1 MNLQAHSTEQRSSRL
16 DAISQVRVADLKRL
30 DTHAQDVMAKAME
43 LTDAWGQAMFV
54 MDPQLVAAVFSAL
67 GFSADVCANVYDAV
81 RGLAYVSHRQQGLA
95 NQAEVT
101 WHGMDATCLTLRGA
115 VGLESALAG
124 VNDGNV
130 EHILERNRD
139 LFDTIM
145 KVVPDY
151 TRKLM
156 FSPEVAAT
164 VMSCFG
170 AKVSADAIH
179 DLAWRYGGQTTLDLD
194 GRRGVATQFI
204 RALTLT
210 ICARI

>member
-1 MNLQAHSTEQRSSRL
+1 MNLQAHSAGRTASRL
-16 DAISQVRVADLKRL
+16 DAISQVQVADLKRL
-30 DTHAQDVMAKAME
+30 NTHAQDVMGKAME

-54 MDPQLVAAVFSAL
+54 MDPQLVASVFAAL
-67 GFSADVCANVYDAV
+67 GFSPEVCANVYGSV
-81 RGLAYVSHRQQGLA
+81 RDLAYVSHRQEGTPA
-95 NQAEVT
+95 QAEVT

-115 VGLESALAG
+115 VGLKSALAS
-124 VNDGNV
+124 VNDDNV
-130 EHILERNRD
+130 EHFLETNRD
-139 LFDTIM
+139 LFNAVM
-145 KVVPDY
+145 NVVPDY

-156 FSPEVAAT
+156 FSPEVAAK

-170 AKVSADAIH
+170 AKVSADVIH

-194 GRRGVATQFI
+194 GRRGIATQFI